1 MVRNM
6 VKRVC
11 LCQINTGGCTVDD
24 DVCPGCCDAGWSGP
38 CTMWGSDGYLRGRI
52 SKLRY
57 REIIYFKKK
66 GLVQQSIYTS
76 VAGNVTAL
84 HCFAAWIATNAIH
97 LSISVLYEEPIIY
110 LLCSL
115 LLAPEN
121 T

>member
-1 MVRNM
+1 MRRRRM
-6 VKRVC
+6 SP
-11 LCQINTGGCTVDD
+11 
-24 DVCPGCCDAGWSGP
+24 VCPGCCDAGWSGP

-115 LLAPEN
+115 LLRGWYFTCLFLSSAKLQKSN
-121 T
+121 C